1 MRRASLFCCLL
12 LLGLGTACDEGDT
25 IIVENTDCGLIRTD
39 LLGVWDLTYPPAGGT
54 LFNCSDPSFNGADYL
69 PLAPATVS
77 FADMAVFASA
87 SNAGFF
93 FQDSAGPSL
102 LLGNAEADT
111 CGMLF
116 SVRTIIS
123 LADPQPIQLQCI
135 GNFDRAARVVQ
146 GHCDSVTVLDTPLT
160 DPPGV
165 LADCDIDPIPIA
177 TILIH

>member
-1 MRRASLFCCLL
+1 MRRAILFCGLL
-12 LLGLGTACDEGDT
+12 LLVLGTSCDEGDT
-25 IIVENTDCGLIRTD
+25 IIVQNIDCGLIRTD
-39 LLGVWDLTYPPAGGT
+39 LLGVWDLTYPPSGGA
-54 LFNCSDPSFNGADYL
+54 LFNCSDASFNGAAYL
-69 PLAPATVS
+69 PLSPATVS
-77 FADMAVFASA
+77 FPDVIVFASA

-93 FQDSAGPSL
+93 FQDSASPSL

-123 LADPQPIQLQCI
+123 NTDPQPIYLQCI
-135 GNFDRAARVVQ
+135 GSFDRVARVVQ